1 MNIIYDYDKETL
13 KASCVIE
20 KNNIIGI
27 GNAFCHPKDIDIV
40 SERTGMR
47 IAEDRAYIHY
57 LQNYKASQ
65 LKPALTALK
74 HVYATMQHS
83 KHFNP
88 HSYEAKRL
96 RKEIKNIE
104 KEINEISCSIEN
116 IKIRIKE
123 YIDDKEKMAE
133 FYRTKMKIKEG
144 QKDGDSNL

>member
-13 KASCVIE
+13 KSSCIIE

-27 GNAFCHPKDIDIV
+27 GNAFCHPKDTDIV

-65 LKPALTALK
+65 LRPALTALK

-83 KHFNP
+83 KQFNP

-104 KEINEISCSIEN
+104 KEI
-116 IKIRIKE
+116 KE

-133 FYRTKMKIKEG
+133 FYRTKIKIKEG
-144 QKDGDSNL
+144 QKNGNSNL

>member
-1 MNIIYDYDKETL
+1 MNIVYDYDKETL
-13 KASCVIE
+13 KSSCIIE

-27 GNAFCHPKDIDIV
+27 GNAFCHPKDIDIA
-40 SERTGMR
+40 SERTGMH
-47 IAEDRAYIHY
+47 IAEDRACVKY
-57 LQNYKASQ
+57 LQNYKTCE
-65 LKPALTALK
+65 LRPALKALQ

-83 KHFNP
+83 KQFNP

-123 YIDDKEKMAE
+123 YIDNKEKMAE
-133 FYRTKMKIKEG
+133 FYRTKIKIKEG
-144 QKDGDSNL
+144 QENGNSSL